1 MKKNVLILKQLIYP
15 VFLLQIW
22 KKKQKKNSKL
32 LDYIFYISGFKTKWL
47 FQQKHLKNNNIA
59 IFFIDW

>member
-22 KKKQKKNSKL
+22 KKKTKKKL
-32 LDYIFYISGFKTKWL
+32 KITWL
-47 FQQKHLKNNNIA
+47 YFLY
-59 IFFIDW
+59 FRV